1 MNKLIIDTTDSKKTT
16 IKLQLGKDIYEAA
29 EENVPKSQVALILI
43 DRLFKDHQIKPK
55 DIEEIE
61 VSTGPGSFT
70 GTRVGVSIA
79 NALGFGLNIPV
90 NRSKKKQALPKY
102 F

>member
-1 MNKLIIDTTDSKKTT
+1 MNKLIIDTTDNKKTT
-16 IKLQLGKDIYEAA
+16 VKLQLGKITYEASQ
-29 EENVPKSQVALILI
+29 ENVPKSQVALLLI
-43 DRLFKDHQIKPK
+43 DKLFKKNKIKPK
-55 DIEEIE
+55 DIDE
-61 VSTGPGSFT
+61 VEVATGPGSFT

-79 NALGFGLNIPV
+79 NALGFGLGIPV